1 MHLSIKNLAKIAS
14 AEMDFNGITLVVG
27 ANNTG
32 KSTAGRVLY
41 AIFNSMYNFK
51 ERIYRE
57 RYEVCRRALRSL
69 IRPVRRSLAYG
80 DQEIDFISDY
90 LKRRKNDDQIRYAI
104 ESLAKFRNED
114 VDISQV
120 LSEMEAARKPSDA
133 EIRKRLVRG
142 YFASVFHDQYLS
154 LYNPRKGAVVELT
167 IKSLVTRVILR
178 KTATDLKQKFEI
190 EHPAYYID
198 TPELLRNLNDSWFD
212 CQGSGLGAS
221 LVESIRKGIIEQKA
235 NRLSVLDDI
244 RSDERLASVFG
255 DFQDVL
261 NGSLL
266 RDDARNIVFKDS
278 RFKDSLELDN
288 LSLGLKSFGLLLAA
302 IKYQAL
308 KSGDVIIL
316 DEPEI
321 HLHPEWQLKYAELIV
336 LLQKALDLTV
346 LLTSHSPDFIQ
357 ALHLY
362 ARRYDS
368 VNKLNAY
375 ISRVEPA
382 GTVTFD
388 EVASDDW
395 DRVFDKFMSPIERL
409 SALREEVEGRQ

>member
-1 MHLSIKNLAKIAS
+1 MHLSIRNLAKISS
-14 AEMDFNGITLVVG
+14 AEMDFNGITLIVG

-41 AIFNSMYNFK
+41 AVFNSMHNFK
-51 ERIYRE
+51 ERIYHE
-57 RYEVCRRALRSL
+57 RYEACRRALRLL
-69 IRPVRRSLAYG
+69 IRPMRRGFAYD
-80 DQEIDFISDY
+80 DQESDFISDY
-90 LKRRKNDDQIRYAI
+90 LKRTKNDDQIRYAI
-104 ESLAKFRNED
+104 ESLARFRNEN
-114 VDISQV
+114 VDIPQI
-120 LSEMEAARKPSDA
+120 LSEMEAARKPSDD
-133 EIRKRLVRG
+133 EIRRRLVRS

-167 IKSLVTRVILR
+167 IKSLVTRIMLR
-178 KTATDLKQKFEI
+178 KTATDLKRKFEI

-198 TPELLRNLNDSWFD
+198 TPELLRNLNDSWLD

-244 RSDERLASVFG
+244 KSDERLSDVFG

-261 NGSLL
+261 NGSFL
-266 RDDARNIVFKDS
+266 RDDARDIVFKDS

-336 LLQKALDLTV
+336 LLQKALNLTV

-357 ALHLY
+357 ALYLY
-362 ARRYDS
+362 ARKHDS
-368 VNKLNAY
+368 VGKLNAY
-375 ISRVEPA
+375 ISRIEST

-388 EVASDDW
+388 GVASDDW
-395 DRVFDKFMSPIERL
+395 DRVFDKFMLPIEQL
-409 SALREEVEGRQ
+409 SALREEVEGRR

>member
-1 MHLSIKNLAKIAS
+1 MHLSIKNLAKISS
-14 AEMDFNGITLVVG
+14 AEMDFNGITLIVG
-27 ANNTG
+27 ENNTG
-32 KSTAGRVLY
+32 KSTAGKVLY
-41 AIFNSMYNFK
+41 AVFNSMYNFE
-51 ERIYRE
+51 ERVYRE
-57 RYEVCRRALRSL
+57 RYEVCLRALRSL
-69 IRPVRRSLAYG
+69 IRPLRRGLAYG
-80 DQEIDFISDY
+80 DQENDVISDY
-90 LKRRKNDDQIRYAI
+90 LKRARNDDQIRYAI

-114 VDISQV
+114 VDITQI
-120 LSEMEAARKPSDA
+120 LSEMEAARKPSDD

-142 YFASVFHDQYLS
+142 YFASVFHDQYIS

-167 IKSLVTRVILR
+167 IKSLKTRILLR
-178 KTATDLKQKFEI
+178 KTATDLKRKFEI

-244 RSDERLASVFG
+244 KSDERLSAVFR

-261 NGSLL
+261 KGSFL
-266 RDDARNIVFKDS
+266 RDDARNIVFKDTC
-278 RFKDSLELDN
+278 FKDSLELGN

-336 LLQKALDLTV
+336 LLQKALNLTV

-357 ALHLY
+357 ALYLY
-362 ARRYDS
+362 ARKHDS
-368 VNKLNAY
+368 AKKINAY
-375 ISRVEPA
+375 VSRLEQA

-388 EVASDDW
+388 SVSSDDW
-395 DRVFDKFMSPIERL
+395 DRVFDKFMSPIEQL
-409 SALREEVEGRQ
+409 SALREEVEGR